1 MAPRP
6 LVISRRICR
15 RSRHG
20 VPRIPRRTPNTC
32 SKGGCQDFF
41 HPLQAPCATVCR
53 RGARRR
59 WSAWRDTEASEG
71 VRSCPPRERRRL
83 PGHAQARTA
92 AGGAVPWSRCGGEE
106 RGAQQAGGVDAA
118 AHAPHVCRRTGG
130 HGRRPW
136 PQDGV
141 PRRAVTGAMPA
152 SVWRASAEG
161 TRSRGA
167 PQAPRRRGAHTAP
180 APGTASPTGPAGG
193 SCARWALAV
202 STSARAGTA
211 TRSWAPRAGPRS
223 TWGARTP
230 SAVVRARALVRAARR
245 VALRAVARPWWARKT
260 PSTVVRRARGAA
272 VRGGQRRR
280 TSPTI
285 AGACSGNPCRT
296 GGTSCVRARVT
307 RWVRRTV
314 APTRRR
320 RSAPSGAQARLG
332 GLVGLRG
339 VRVSRGVRRRWR
351 PGVRPR
357 WGPRW
362 PGAGSTRRG
371 PGPRCAAGQARARG
385 TPRCAARTRGAL
397 ACVPGPQRRGV
408 RGLACGG
415 SGPQACIAAG
425 RGASGVEAAI
435 VVRLSPVAAT
445 QGRPDVGDVWR
456 HGCARR
462 VWSRWAKGPAGGRA
476 AQACE
481 SAGGAADAASAL
493 THARAPADAKRGAQ
507 ASWASACLCVIRR
520 GMFLRSLTAPCQV
533 CTVSLKAGLYT
544 YKGFAA
550 ALQRPLRASR
560 A

>member
-415 SGPQACIAAG
+415 SGPRRASLQDAVHGSDTPGVRCRRRG
-425 RGASGVEAAI
+425 GRHRGAPQPRRGHA
-435 VVRLSPVAAT
+435 RPPRRRRRVAAWVRAPRVVPVG
-445 QGRPDVGDVWR
+445 QGT
-456 HGCARR
+456 
-462 VWSRWAKGPAGGRA
+462 GGRA
-476 AQACE
+476 RC
-481 SAGGAADAASAL
+481 AGLRERRWCG
-493 THARAPADAKRGAQ
+493 
-507 ASWASACLCVIRR
+507 RR
-520 GMFLRSLTAPCQV
+520 GVCVDARTRTGGCEERCASVMGFGVLMRHPQGHVPAFPDSSLPGVHSITKSR
-533 CTVSLKAGLYT
+533 TLY
-544 YKGFAA
+544 
-550 ALQRPLRASR
+550 L
-560 A
+560 